1 MSKFD
6 KLKQI
11 RNLCVD
17 ESWNLGYLDEKID
30 TDYDIY
36 LGRAELADSIL
47 EIIGENCDEYQRLLD
62 DGTLVEETNEG

>member
-36 LGRAELADSIL
+36 LGRAELADAIL
-47 EIIGENCDEYQRLLD
+47 EIIGEDCDEYQRLLD